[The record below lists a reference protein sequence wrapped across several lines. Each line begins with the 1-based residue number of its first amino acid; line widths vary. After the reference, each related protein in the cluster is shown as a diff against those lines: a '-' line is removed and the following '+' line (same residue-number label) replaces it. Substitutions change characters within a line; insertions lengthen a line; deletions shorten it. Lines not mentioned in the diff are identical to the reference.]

1 MVDLK
6 TLSERIIRSNK
17 PGLGGQI
24 APDRPVI
31 LNRIRRSFSG
41 GWNGHFE
48 PDRSKINIFLLVMS
62 KLKFRTRILIIRK
75 RLWPLFTIFIFVKT
89 GKTKELAK

>member
-24 APDRPVI
+24 GPDRPVI

-48 PDRSKINIFLLVMS
+48 ADRSRSDYRNLPIPKLLLFQLFPFL
-62 KLKFRTRILIIRK
+62 
-75 RLWPLFTIFIFVKT
+75 
-89 GKTKELAK
+89 KESY

>member
-48 PDRSKINIFLLVMS
+48 PDRSNAV
-62 KLKFRTRILIIRK
+62 
-75 RLWPLFTIFIFVKT
+75 
-89 GKTKELAK
+89 GD

>member
-24 APDRPVI
+24 GPDRPVI

-48 PDRSKINIFLLVMS
+48 ADRSAIFDIKES
-62 KLKFRTRILIIRK
+62 NDLKS
-75 RLWPLFTIFIFVKT
+75 IFVSI
-89 GKTKELAK
+89 A

>member
-24 APDRPVI
+24 GPDRPVI

-41 GWNGHFE
+41 GSVK
-48 PDRSKINIFLLVMS
+48 RSWPNLIKNLWGVPFLGNCIVFQIIFLFWANNFS
-62 KLKFRTRILIIRK
+62 K
-75 RLWPLFTIFIFVKT
+75 
-89 GKTKELAK
+89 

>member
-48 PDRSKINIFLLVMS
+48 PDRSKS
-62 KLKFRTRILIIRK
+62 
-75 RLWPLFTIFIFVKT
+75 
-89 GKTKELAK
+89 AY